1 MYANYAYRCYIIMTK
16 PANLLINP
24 HRYGK
29 LNFIKFNSGVQGGFS
44 MDEHDALNN
53 TTYDCLKLDNQLCF
67 PLYACAKEIVRRY
80 KPYLDELD
88 LTYTQYICMMVIW
101 EQNSLSVKELGERL
115 YLDSGTL
122 TPVLKKLEHKGFLT
136 RKRSQLD
143 ERSLIVTVTDKGMD
157 LREKAAE
164 VPHKMGGCINI
175 SPEDAGQLYQILY
188 KLLGSL
194 SPQE

>member
-1 MYANYAYRCYIIMTK
+1 
-16 PANLLINP
+16 
-24 HRYGK
+24 
-29 LNFIKFNSGVQGGFS
+29 

-101 EQNSLSVKELGERL
+101 EQDSLSVKELGERL